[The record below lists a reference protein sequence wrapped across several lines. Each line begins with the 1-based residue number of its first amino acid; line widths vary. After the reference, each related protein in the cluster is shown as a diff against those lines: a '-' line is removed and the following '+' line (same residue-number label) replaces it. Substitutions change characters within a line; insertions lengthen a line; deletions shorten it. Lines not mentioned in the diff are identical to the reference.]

1 MARQGRRGS
10 TVFGVVLGAALVVS
24 FISSRRGGADE
35 GRVVVSE
42 SSGGVS
48 ETRDVGRFSG
58 VSLSGV
64 GDVTVSL
71 GDEPSLEVRAPREL
85 LKRLQTTVE
94 NDTLTIRAR
103 RGARLPRGS
112 RVSYR
117 VVTPDL
123 ERLTVSG
130 AGDVRA
136 EKLAGDTVTLSSS
149 GAGSLYVEDVEADE
163 LEADLSGA
171 GDVQVSGEVEGQKVT
186 VSGAGSYQACALESE
201 DAEIDVSGAGDAF
214 VQATDTLDV
223 TVSGASDVR
232 YWGDAEVSSSVS
244 GVSSVSRSESCG

>member
-35 GRVVVSE
+35 DRVVVSE
-42 SSGGVS
+42 SRGGVS
-48 ETRDVGRFSG
+48 EMRDVGRFSG

-103 RGARLPRGS
+103 RGARLLGS

-171 GDVQVSGEVEGQKVT
+171 GDVQVSGEVKGQKVT

-232 YWGDAEVSSSVS
+232 YRGDAEVSSSVS

>member
-42 SSGGVS
+42 SRGGVS

-103 RGARLPRGS
+103 RGARLLGS

-117 VVTPDL
+117 VVTPSL

-130 AGDVRA
+130 AGDIRA

-171 GDVQVSGEVEGQKVT
+171 GDVQVSGEVKGQKVT

-214 VQATDTLDV
+214 IQATDTLDV

>member
-1 MARQGRRGS
+1 MARQGVRGS
-10 TVFGVVLGAALVVS
+10 TVFGVVLGVALVVS
-24 FISSRRGGADE
+24 FISSRRGSADE
-35 GRVVVSE
+35 GRTVVSA
-42 SSGGVS
+42 GNGVS

-58 VSLSGV
+58 VNLSGV

-71 GDEPSLEVRAPREL
+71 GDGSSLEVRAPRNL
-85 LKRLQTTVE
+85 LESLQTTVE
-94 NDTLTIRAR
+94 DDTLMIRAK

-112 RVSYR
+112 RISYR

-130 AGDVRA
+130 AGNVRA
-136 EKLAGDTVTLSSS
+136 EKVTGDTVTLSSS
-149 GAGSLYVEDVEADE
+149 GAGSLYVEDVEADG

-171 GDVQVSGEVEGQKVT
+171 GDVQVSGEVKGQKVT

-232 YWGDAEVSSSVS
+232 YRGDAEVSSSVS
-244 GVSSVSRSESCG
+244 GVSSVSRSESCS

>member
-1 MARQGRRGS
+1 MARQGVRGS
-10 TVFGVVLGAALVVS
+10 TVFGVVLGVALVVS
-24 FISSRRGGADE
+24 FISSRRGSADE
-35 GRVVVSE
+35 GRTVVSLGN
-42 SSGGVS
+42 SVS

-64 GDVTVSL
+64 GNVTVSL
-71 GDEPSLEVRAPREL
+71 GEKPSLEVRAPRNL

-94 NDTLTIRAR
+94 NDTLTIRAK
-103 RGARLPRGS
+103 RGARLLGS

-130 AGDVRA
+130 AGDIRA
-136 EKLAGDTVTLSSS
+136 EKVAGDTVTLASS
-149 GAGSLYVEDVEADE
+149 GAGSLYVEDVEADG

-171 GDVQVSGEVEGQKVT
+171 GDVQVSGEVKGQKVT

-201 DAEIDVSGAGDAF
+201 NAEIDVSGAGDAF
-214 VQATDTLDV
+214 IQATDTLDV

-232 YWGDAEVSSSVS
+232 YRGDAEVSSSVS
-244 GVSSVSRSESCG
+244 GVSSVSRSESCS